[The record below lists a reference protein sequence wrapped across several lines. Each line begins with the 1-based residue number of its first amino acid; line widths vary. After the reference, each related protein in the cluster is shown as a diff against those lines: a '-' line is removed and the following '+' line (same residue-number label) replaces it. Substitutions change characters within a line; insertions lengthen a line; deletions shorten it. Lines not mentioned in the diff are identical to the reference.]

1 MSEIKFRP
9 YFSLNW
15 SGKGA
20 IHNFKKLRNFSSHLI
35 AKIDKDLYL
44 LIDILGNQNK
54 DTDFI
59 MILA

>member
-1 MSEIKFRP
+1 MSEINFRP

-20 IHNFKKLRNFSSHLI
+20 IHNLKNLRNFSSHLI
-35 AKIDKDLYL
+35 AEIDKNLFL
-44 LIDILGNQNK
+44 LIDILGSQNK